1 MCVLIK
7 FLCQDS
13 IYSIDAIFPVL
24 RQRRGRRKVHDYF
37 LLLLCK
43 SSIWF
48 TEKHNFKII
57 IYYFNTS
64 KGPSI
69 EVYDGF
75 IGQKDVEAM
84 KAGKMTILPWLS
96 SQYNKNMLVDLPSF
110 VGKGISSLKF
120 HQMSTSSIK
129 VYQCMHSPYFYCVW
143 MKSQGRKSK
152 KLYFLSHQS
161 KYCYIYYN
169 FVHIYETLG
178 ISTSQPHH
186 SRQLIVLAHSPRSIL
201 SIIFD
206 SVTQKLHFKV

>member
-1 MCVLIK
+1 MCSYMKCVLI
-7 FLCQDS
+7 QQ
-13 IYSIDAIFPVL
+13 L
-24 RQRRGRRKVHDYF
+24 RYWWHNSQGVYI
-37 LLLLCK
+37 LK
-43 SSIWF
+43 SSELKYLRVSSKQIERTPWL
-48 TEKHNFKII
+48 FKFWGEGI
-57 IYYFNTS
+57 
-64 KGPSI
+64 PSI
-69 EVYDGF
+69 
-75 IGQKDVEAM
+75 
-84 KAGKMTILPWLS
+84 
-96 SQYNKNMLVDLPSF
+96 
-110 VGKGISSLKF
+110 KF

-129 VYQCMHSPYFYCVW
+129 VYQCMHSPFFYCVW